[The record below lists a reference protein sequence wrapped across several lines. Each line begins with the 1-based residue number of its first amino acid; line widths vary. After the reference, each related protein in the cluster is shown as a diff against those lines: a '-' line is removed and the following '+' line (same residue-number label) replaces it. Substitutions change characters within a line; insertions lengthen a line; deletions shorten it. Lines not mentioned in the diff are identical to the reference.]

1 MAPGWGRSH
10 SLPRPE
16 HRPCL
21 RAPRAVHS
29 WAEGASGRAG
39 TAPGAAPSAGGGRGC
54 GGTWA
59 RAPRN
64 GPETPRV
71 LPETPEGKPHP
82 RHPAPPHRAAALV
95 HARYPRAVPSARGH
109 PRHGRAARAHTR
121 AEPAPPPSLAT
132 CVPSAAPPRPRPQ
145 RRGSQRAEARGASRR
160 GMDPPAKEG
169 SLLVQ
174 HSHKFGTKVGGRP
187 ARPSRRAGPGRGGR
201 GPGLGPGPGPRRGSG
216 SIPPARGPGPRPGSG
231 SIPPA
236 RGPGP
241 GPGPRPGPRPGSGS
255 IPPAREPCGLPT
267 AARAGPAVPA
277 ARGRPGWARCRAAG
291 AARRLGKWGRGFAG
305 SGPAAAGGVPRPPL
319 RLRRLGAGVPAGA
332 ARGRSPS
339 LGGGAGRGSRAGGRP
354 P

>member
-1 MAPGWGRSH
+1 MKAAGWGGPHTWGRGGRDKAKAPSPPQPQDSAGHVLRRVWKPRPRLWDADGTAEQSQPRQGPAPSPRGRSFPTSARARSAAGRPPAAPGPAGRSPAEMAPGWGRSH

-201 GPGLGPGPGPRRGSG
+201 GR
-216 SIPPARGPGPRPGSG
+216 
-231 SIPPA
+231 
-236 RGPGP
+236 
-241 GPGPRPGPRPGSGS
+241 
-255 IPPAREPCGLPT
+255 
-267 AARAGPAVPA
+267 
-277 ARGRPGWARCRAAG
+277 
-291 AARRLGKWGRGFAG
+291 ARRRVGSAPQAGRQAG
-305 SGPAAAGGVPRPPL
+305 REAGGGGIPASGAAAGPGEWD
-319 RLRRLGAGVPAGA
+319 
-332 ARGRSPS
+332 
-339 LGGGAGRGSRAGGRP
+339 
-354 P
+354 